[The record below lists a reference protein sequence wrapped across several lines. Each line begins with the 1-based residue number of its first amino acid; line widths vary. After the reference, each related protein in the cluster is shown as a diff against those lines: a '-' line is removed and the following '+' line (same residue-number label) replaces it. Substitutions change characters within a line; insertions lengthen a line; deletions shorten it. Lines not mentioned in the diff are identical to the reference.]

1 MADVEHVTR
10 TIKDYV
16 AREFAQGVDD
26 LTTTTNLLEKEIID
40 SLGIFLLVGY
50 IKETLDVEIAP
61 EDINMENFETIDAIA
76 RLITAR

>member
-1 MADVEHVTR
+1 MEDVEHITR

-26 LTTTTNLLEKEIID
+26 LTTTTNLLDREIID
-40 SLGIFLLVGY
+40 SLGIFLLVGF
-50 IKETLDVEIAP
+50 IKKTLDVEIEP
-61 EDINMENFETIDAIA
+61 EDISMENFETIDAIT

>member
-26 LTTTTNLLEKEIID
+26 LTTTTNLVEQEIID
-40 SLGIFLLVGY
+40 SLGIFLLVGF
-50 IKETLDVEIAP
+50 IKETLDVEIEP
-61 EDINMENFETIDAIA
+61 EDISMENFETIDAIA
-76 RLITAR
+76 RLVTGR

>member
-1 MADVEHVTR
+1 MDVEHVTR

-16 AREFAQGVDD
+16 AREFAQGKVDD
-26 LTTTTNLLEKEIID
+26 LTTTTDLLEQEIID

-61 EDINMENFETIDAIA
+61 EDINMENFKTIDAIT
-76 RLITAR
+76 RLVTAR